1 MQEAPGYNKR
11 DRRGD
16 GKGDIMDAVVLCET
30 MMLIIFGCSWPANI
44 SKSLKSKTTLGK
56 SVLFECLVVIGY
68 TFGVIGKIIIYKRTG
83 VLQYSFWFYIADI
96 LLVLTDIAIY
106 MRNLKLDKKAGR
118 I

>member
-1 MQEAPGYNKR
+1 
-11 DRRGD
+11 
-16 GKGDIMDAVVLCET
+16 MDAVVLCEIL
-30 MMLIIFGCSWPANI
+30 MLIIFGCSWPVNI

-56 SVLFECLVVIGY
+56 SVLYEYLVVLGY
-68 TFGVIGKIIIYKRTG
+68 IFGVSAKIIIYKRTG